1 MKRLNPTYRLFLG
14 LLALIATI
22 AVGIVGYYII
32 EGWSF
37 LDSLYMTITTL
48 STVGFREVH
57 ELSIAG
63 RIFTI
68 ILILGGVGTVFYLL
82 TNIVAF
88 FLEGEFGIRFG
99 RRRMEAKIN
108 KLNNHYVICGFGRV
122 GEAIANTLKNER
134 TDFVVIDLRD
144 DCFLRAQNANYL
156 AILGDATKNEIM
168 SQAMIEKARGVIVA
182 FGDDAHNLYAI
193 MTANELH
200 PGITIIT
207 RASNADGAKRMVMA
221 GAKHVIAPE
230 SLGGQQMARLAI
242 RPSAVKFIETVLAGK
257 EEEVIVEEINANEES
272 QLIGLSIHEIE
283 LRFPRVKILAIK
295 DEEGSILLNPEQATK
310 IQKTHSLTA
319 FGPLNQMQKL
329 ESCCQFNK

>member
-1 MKRLNPTYRLFLG
+1 MKRLNPAYRLFFG
-14 LLALIATI
+14 LLALIVTI
-22 AVGIVGYYII
+22 AIGTIGYYFIQ
-32 EGWSF
+32 GWSF

-57 ELSIAG
+57 ELSTAG

-68 ILILGGVGTVFYLL
+68 VLILGGVGTLFYLL

-99 RRRMEAKIN
+99 RRRMEVKIN
-108 KLNNHYVICGFGRV
+108 KLDNHYVICGFGRV

-134 TDFVVIDLRD
+134 INFVVIDVRD
-144 DCFLRAQNANYL
+144 DCFIRAQNANYL
-156 AILGDATKNEIM
+156 AILGDATKNEIQ
-168 SQAMIEKARGVIVA
+168 SQAMIEKARCVIVA

-193 MTANELH
+193 MTANELN
-200 PGITIIT
+200 PGINIIA
-207 RASNADGAKRMVMA
+207 RASSADGAKRMVMA

-272 QLIGLSIHEIE
+272 QLIGLTVHEIE
-283 LRFPRVKILAIK
+283 LRFPRVKILAVK
-295 DEEGSILLNPEQATK
+295 DEEGSILLNPEPATI

-319 FGPLNQMQKL
+319 FGPLNQMQNL
-329 ESCCQFNK
+329 ESCCQFNS

>member
-1 MKRLNPTYRLFLG
+1 MQRLNPTSRLFLG
-14 LLALIATI
+14 LLALLATI
-22 AVGIVGYYII
+22 AIGIVGYYLI

-48 STVGFREVH
+48 STVGFREVR
-57 ELSIAG
+57 ELSTAG

-82 TNIVAF
+82 TNIVAY

-108 KLNNHYVICGFGRV
+108 KLNNHFIICGFGRV
-122 GEAIANTLKNER
+122 GEAIANTLKNEK
-134 TDFVVIDLRD
+134 TNFVVIDLRE
-144 DCFLRAQNANYL
+144 DCFLRAQNSNYL
-156 AILGDATKNEIM
+156 AVLGDATKNDVM
-168 SQAMIEKARGVIVA
+168 NRAMIEKARGVIVA

-200 PGITIIT
+200 PGISIIA
-207 RASNADGAKRMVMA
+207 RATSADGAKRMVMA

-242 RPSAVKFIETVLAGK
+242 RPVAVKFIETVLAGK
-257 EEEVIVEEINANEES
+257 GQEVIVEEINASEES
-272 QLIGLSIHEIE
+272 QLIGLTIHEIE
-283 LRFPRVKILAIK
+283 LRFSRVKILAIK
-295 DEEGSILLNPEQATK
+295 DAEGSIILNPGPETV

-319 FGPLNQMQKL
+319 FGPLEQMQSL
-329 ESCCQFNK
+329 ESCCQYVK